1 MDGGLAMGSMT
12 DMAASRAFLL
22 VGLAAG
28 SLACASSGG
37 AQSRRPLPPPACDG
51 RAGVRDDRGAG
62 PALASQAKTST
73 PDMKADVRLAVD
85 AAQSLVG
92 RRDVVM
98 DGRDY
103 GAGCTALVRAAFDHA
118 GRPLPADARSAGALL
133 EMARGRGALRTG
145 IRFAPGDVLFL
156 ADKPGGAAAHVGLV
170 ARVDPDGTA
179 LVLHRLARG
188 VTRMRVNL
196 GYPARIADPST
207 GKRLNDTLQVGKTTT
222 PAGSLVVGVATL
234 L

>member
-1 MDGGLAMGSMT
+1 MDGGPAVGSMAL
-12 DMAASRAFLL
+12 MAASRAFLL
-22 VGLAAG
+22 AGLAIG
-28 SLACASSGG
+28 SLACASTGG
-37 AQSRRPLPPPACDG
+37 SQARRPLPPPAGDG
-51 RAGVRDDRGAG
+51 RAGAREAHGAG
-62 PALASQAKTST
+62 PALASQAASPTLK
-73 PDMKADVRLAVD
+73 PDVRLAVD

-92 RRDVVM
+92 HREVVM

-103 GAGCTALVRAAFDHA
+103 GPGCAALVRAAFDHA
-118 GRPLPADARSAGALL
+118 GKPLPADAKSASALL

-156 ADKPGGAAAHVGLV
+156 ADKPGGAPAHVGLV

-179 LVLHRLARG
+179 LVVHRLARG

-196 GYPARIADPST
+196 GYPARVADPST
-207 GKRLNDTLQVGKTTT
+207 GKRLNDTLQVGQSTA

>member
-1 MDGGLAMGSMT
+1 MAH
-12 DMAASRAFLL
+12 MAASRAFLL
-22 VGLAAG
+22 VGLAIG
-28 SLACASSGG
+28 SFACASAGG
-37 AQSRRPLPPPACDG
+37 STARRPLPPPAGDG
-51 RAGVRDDRGAG
+51 RAGAREARGAG
-62 PALASQAKTST
+62 PALASPA
-73 PDMKADVRLAVD
+73 PDLKPDVRLAVD

-92 RRDVVM
+92 HREVIV

-103 GAGCTALVRAAFDHA
+103 GPGCTALVRAAFDHA
-118 GRPLPADARSAGALL
+118 GKPLPADSRTASSLL

-145 IRFAPGDVLFL
+145 LRFSPGDVLFL
-156 ADKPGGAAAHVGLV
+156 ADRPGGAAAHVGLV

-188 VTRMRVNL
+188 VTRMRVNV
-196 GYPARIADPST
+196 GYPARVTDPAT
-207 GKRLNDTLQVGKTTT
+207 GKRLNDTLQVGKSTA

>member
-1 MDGGLAMGSMT
+1 
-12 DMAASRAFLL
+12 MAASRAFLL
-22 VGLAAG
+22 AGLAVG

-37 AQSRRPLPPPACDG
+37 AQARRTLPPPAGEG

-62 PALASQAKTST
+62 PAVTSQAKPAAPT
-73 PDMKADVRLAVD
+73 PELKPDVRLAVD

-92 RRDVVM
+92 RRDVVV

-103 GAGCTALVRAAFDHA
+103 GSGCAALVRAAFDHA
-118 GRPLPADARSAGALL
+118 GRPLPADARTAGALL
-133 EMARGRGALRTG
+133 EVAKGRGALRTG
-145 IRFAPGDVLFL
+145 IRFSPGDLLFL

-196 GYPARIADPST
+196 GYPARIADPAT
-207 GKRLNDTLQVGKTTT
+207 GKRLNDTLQVGKSTA

>member
-1 MDGGLAMGSMT
+1 
-12 DMAASRAFLL
+12 MAGMVASRSFLL
-22 VGLAAG
+22 ASLAIG
-28 SLACASSGG
+28 SLACAGAGG
-37 AQSRRPLPPPACDG
+37 AQSRRPLPPPAGDG

-62 PALASQAKTST
+62 PALTSQAK
-73 PDMKADVRLAVD
+73 PADAPMKPDVRLAVD

-98 DGRDY
+98 DGRNY

-118 GRPLPADARSAGALL
+118 GKPLPSGASSAGALL
-133 EMARGRGALRTG
+133 DVAKGRNALRTG

-156 ADKPGGAAAHVGLV
+156 ADKPGGSAAHVGLV
-170 ARVDPDGTA
+170 ARVDADGTA
-179 LVLHRLARG
+179 LVLHRMARG

-196 GYPARIADPST
+196 SYPSRIADPAT
-207 GKRLNDTLQVGKTTT
+207 GKRLNDTLQIGKSTA

-234 L
+234 LTGS

>member
-1 MDGGLAMGSMT
+1 MDGGLVVGSMAL
-12 DMAASRAFLL
+12 MAASRAFLL
-22 VGLAAG
+22 ASLAIG
-28 SLACASSGG
+28 SLACASTGG
-37 AQSRRPLPPPACDG
+37 SQARRPLPPPAGDG
-51 RAGVRDDRGAG
+51 RAGAREARGAG
-62 PALASQAKTST
+62 PALASQAAPAPELK
-73 PDMKADVRLAVD
+73 PDVRLAVD

-92 RRDVVM
+92 HREVVV
-98 DGRDY
+98 DGRNY
-103 GAGCTALVRAAFDHA
+103 GPGCTALVRAAFDHA
-118 GRPLPADARSAGALL
+118 GKPLPADAKSAGALL
-133 EMARGRGALRTG
+133 EVARGRGALRTG

-156 ADKPGGAAAHVGLV
+156 ADKPGGAPAHVGLV

-196 GYPARIADPST
+196 GYPARVADPST
-207 GKRLNDTLQVGKTTT
+207 GKRLNDTLQVGQSTA

>member
-1 MDGGLAMGSMT
+1 MDGDGRVDSMA
-12 DMAASRAFLL
+12 DMAASRSFLL
-22 VGLAAG
+22 AGLAIG

-37 AQSRRPLPPPACDG
+37 STSRRPLPPPAGDG

-62 PALASQAKTST
+62 PALTSQAKS
-73 PDMKADVRLAVD
+73 PAPEMKPDVRLAVD

-92 RRDVVM
+92 RRDVVL

-103 GAGCTALVRAAFDHA
+103 GAGCAALVRAAFEHA
-118 GRPLPADARSAGALL
+118 GKPLPADARSAGALL
-133 EMARGRGALRTG
+133 EVAKGRGVLRTG
-145 IRFAPGDVLFL
+145 IRCAPGDVLFL
-156 ADKPGGAAAHVGLV
+156 ADKPGGTAAHVGLV

-179 LVLHRLARG
+179 VVLHRLARG

-196 GYPARIADPST
+196 GYPARTNDPST
-207 GKRLNDTLQVGKTTT
+207 GKRLNDSLQVGKSTA
-222 PAGSLVVGVATL
+222 PAGSLVVGIAAL